1 MFREESE
8 QICNVKVNDHETTM
22 YIVCTESIIM
32 KFYIVLKIVDV
43 RRPALARWVAH
54 SVSLHIIFL
63 AHCQG
68 FKSWMGTFIFAIIF
82 LCPEHEC
89 GRDI

>member
-1 MFREESE
+1 VFREESE
-8 QICNVKVNDHETTM
+8 QICNIKVNDQETMM
-22 YIVCTESIIM
+22 YRVCTESIIM
-32 KFYIVLKIVDV
+32 KFYIVLKIIDV
-43 RRPALARWVAH
+43 RRPALARSVVR

-63 AHCQG
+63 AHGQG
-68 FKSWMGTFIFAIIF
+68 FKSWMGAFIFALIF